1 MHDLVR
7 TTLYD
12 ERDNKV
18 INKVTYDNSAVL
30 ALNAAERAE
39 KPQFGKYKGN
49 LVHVGRIHLGDIER
63 LKNLGYNLLS
73 PDMDEVRRA
82 LLYVQANEPELL
94 TVDGKPFAKVR
105 NKWV

>member
-1 MHDLVR
+1 MTDLIR

-30 ALNAAERAE
+30 ALNAAERSE
-39 KPQFGKYKGN
+39 RTGFGKYKGN

-82 LLYVQANEPELL
+82 LMYIQENEPKLL
-94 TVDGKPFAKVR
+94 TVEGKPFAKVR
-105 NKWV
+105 NKWA